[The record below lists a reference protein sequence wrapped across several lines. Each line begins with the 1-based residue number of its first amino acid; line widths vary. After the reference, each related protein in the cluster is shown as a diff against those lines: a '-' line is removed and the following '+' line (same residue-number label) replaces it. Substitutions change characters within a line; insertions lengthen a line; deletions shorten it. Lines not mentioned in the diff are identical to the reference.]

1 MLLLCCIVSTAAAGL
16 CCDCCCC
23 ASGETSWGTL
33 RRWNPSKALLPFVE
47 RLSHTADEDPPLG
60 AEADYLLFPLNR
72 QHPCKHWVL
81 AALDLR
87 TKQFTL
93 LDSLARQDKRAILG
107 KAEVARLKEYLDH
120 LAVREHDKPIEWQEP
135 LFPGEKSP
143 QQYALHDKSKKL
155 SGIDCGLFCLFY
167 AVALSYGG
175 GLTFSQEDM
184 PVLRQR
190 AVQLVV
196 GQTSF
201 I

>member
-1 MLLLCCIVSTAAAGL
+1 VLLLCCTVSTAAAGL

-93 LDSLARQDKRAILG
+93 LDSLARQDKRAILA
-107 KAEVARLKEYLDH
+107 KAEVARLQEYLDH
-120 LAVREHDKPIEWQEP
+120 LAVREHDKPIDWADS
-135 LFPGEKSP
+135 LFPAEQPP
-143 QQYALHDKSKKL
+143 QQYDLHDPRKKL
-155 SGIDCGLFCLFY
+155 AGIDCGLFCLFY

-175 GLTFSQEDM
+175 ELTFSQEDM

-190 AVQLVV
+190 AIQLVV